1 MGPQLRPPG
10 AFLWETSAY
19 PPGRGV
25 ATGAGAGFPSH
36 AFGVTWR
43 PAPSQ

>member
-1 MGPQLRPPG
+1 MDSQLRPLG
-10 AFLWETSAY
+10 AFFWEPSAY
-19 PPGRGV
+19 PPGGV

-36 AFGVTWR
+36 AFGVTLR